1 MANKILDKIYNF
13 FEIDKKDNAT
23 DENSVSEKGDEVR
36 EEKQIEIAVV
46 IDFVR
51 ELEAYYT
58 NDIFKQKSDYINDV
72 SLTDEQAK
80 FLKKKI
86 QEYEYAVKL
95 IVGIKEKLL
104 QIEKGYKEL
113 WRKSSYSFYD
123 ELESAKLKDI
133 LFETFQVVKQLAAIN
148 AISELDEIIRKR
160 LVSYQKSW
168 NLESEDI
175 PKNIGLRIISKRE
188 NIETY
193 KFGDFQKEIVE
204 SGSYYNLLIE
214 QLTAIKKLK
223 VKLLFESPANNNV
236 WIRCATINR
245 QQLEYLK
252 RTTFFYN
259 DWENGVR
266 DELAFDIIECNDI
279 EYYIRAMLELLL
291 PRKSYVIMSI
301 INPNFEMLDLL
312 KNAIEVDSQ
321 NRKVKIVNKMT
332 YLLSERTGKYK
343 DNLQIECVSR
353 KQRLEEI
360 YFKPYNDFI
369 NKFI

>member
-1 MANKILDKIYNF
+1 MANKILDTIYNF
-13 FEIDKKDNAT
+13 FEIDKKNNNAT
-23 DENSVSEKGDEVR
+23 ENPVTETENEVR
-36 EEKQIEIAVV
+36 EEKQIEISVV

-72 SLTDEQAK
+72 SLTDDQVK

-95 IVGIKEKLL
+95 IVGIKEELL
-104 QIEKGYKEL
+104 QIDRGYKEL

-133 LFETFQVVKQLAAIN
+133 LFEAFKVVKQLAAIN
-148 AISELDEIIRKR
+148 AIPDLDEIIRKR

-168 NLESEDI
+168 NLEGEDI
-175 PKNIGLRIISKRE
+175 PKNTGLRIIDKKD

-193 KFGDFQKEIVE
+193 RFGDFQKEIIE
-204 SGSYYNLLIE
+204 SSSYHNLLIE
-214 QLTAIKKLK
+214 QLRAIRNLK
-223 VKLLFESPANNNV
+223 IKLLFESPANNNV
-236 WIRCATINR
+236 WIRCTTINR

-259 DWENGVR
+259 DWENVVR
-266 DELAFDIIECNDI
+266 DEIVFDIVECNDI
-279 EYYIRAMLELLL
+279 EYYVRAMLELLL
-291 PRKSYVIMSI
+291 PRKSYVIISI
-301 INPNFEMLDLL
+301 MNPNFEILDLL
-312 KNAIEVDSQ
+312 KDVIEVDSQ
-321 NRKVKIVNKMT
+321 NRKVKIIDKMAF
-332 YLLSERTGKYK
+332 LLPERTGYK

-360 YFKPYNDFI
+360 TFKSYSDFI